1 MRHTVT
7 TVIRMNTLNAT
18 NKVNKYFSEFEKSSE
33 YQDILTGTMGNN
45 PMPFNNIKLSDSL
58 TMNVDVQAG
67 RKFANGNEYIY
78 DFWVSNKEGE
88 VVATEKQV
96 MPLVQSYKQPNFSL
110 RMALC
115 KRASLMLAKKIDK
128 MGLVK

>member
-1 MRHTVT
+1 MRHTIT
-7 TVIRMNTLNAT
+7 TVIRMNTLSAT
-18 NKVNKYFSEFEKSSE
+18 NKVNKYFSKFEKSNE
-33 YQDILTGTMGNN
+33 YKDILAGTMGNK

-67 RKFANGNEYIY
+67 RKFTNGSEYIY

-96 MPLVQSYKQPNFSL
+96 VHEHSSFSV